1 MNARR
6 NKLVAPVVLTAALL
20 ALAGGCNKP
29 HGEYTGK
36 FKEEAEGRMNRLKA
50 GTDWDMAHQQF
61 LSGDLDKALRNVDL
75 SISRADDVA
84 KSYLLKGRILLEM
97 GRMEDALACFDRTL
111 ELDETLNEAHYYK
124 GVVYERFGESEQALD
139 SFQAAMERDKTNAQF
154 VVAAAE
160 MLMDMNRLAEAR
172 ALLTSGSSDFEHNA
186 GVRQTLGHIAMI
198 EGRVDEAVVLFN
210 EACLLAPDE
219 PSLLEDLARA
229 QIASRKYSEAEYSL
243 RRLLA
248 KDTDNT
254 RRDLRHL
261 QARCLI
267 EIERPVEARSIL
279 TDIVNDPQGAND
291 VQTWA
296 ELGNIAI
303 MLKDERRLRECATRL
318 VAIAPDRQEGY
329 FLMASWQRSK
339 GNLKGAIASLDKA
352 IERSH
357 GDSAPAVMRG
367 VLYMELG
374 MKPQA
379 AQSFRVALHANPS
392 DARAQALL
400 AQVENGVTVSGAQ
413 KAAE

>member
-1 MNARR
+1 M
-6 NKLVAPVVLTAALL
+6 VAPLALAAAVL
-20 ALAGGCNKP
+20 ALAGGCSKP
-29 HGEYTGK
+29 HGDYTGK
-36 FKEEAEGRMNRLKA
+36 FKQDAEGRMNRLKA

-61 LSGDLDKALRNVDL
+61 LSGDLDKALRNVEM

-84 KSYLLKGRILLEM
+84 KSHLLKGRILLEM
-97 GRMEDALACFDRTL
+97 GRMEDAVACFDRSL
-111 ELDETLNEAHYYK
+111 ELDPTLTESHYYK
-124 GVVYERFGESEQALD
+124 GVVYERFGSREEALA
-139 SFQAAMERDKTNAQF
+139 SYQAASAQDPSNPQF

-160 MLMDMNRLAEAR
+160 MLMDMDRLEEAR
-172 ALLTSGSSDFEHNA
+172 ELLTSGSSDFEHNA

-198 EGRVDEAVVLFN
+198 EGKVDDAVRLFN

-229 QIASRKYSEAEYSL
+229 QIAARRFSEAEYSL

-267 EIERPVEARSIL
+267 EIDRPVEARSIL

-291 VQTWA
+291 VQTWS
-296 ELGNIAI
+296 ELGNIAV

-339 GNLKGAIASLDKA
+339 GNIKGAIASLDKA
-352 IERSH
+352 VERAH
-357 GDSAPAVMRG
+357 GDATPAIMRG

-379 AQSFRVALHANPS
+379 AQSFRVAMQTNPS
-392 DARAQALL
+392 DTRAQALL
-400 AQVENGVTVSGAQ
+400 AQLESGVTVSGA
-413 KAAE
+413 KVAE

>member
-1 MNARR
+1 M
-6 NKLVAPVVLTAALL
+6 VAPL
-20 ALAGGCNKP
+20 AL
-29 HGEYTGK
+29 
-36 FKEEAEGRMNRLKA
+36 
-50 GTDWDMAHQQF
+50 
-61 LSGDLDKALRNVDL
+61 
-75 SISRADDVA
+75 
-84 KSYLLKGRILLEM
+84 
-97 GRMEDALACFDRTL
+97 
-111 ELDETLNEAHYYK
+111 
-124 GVVYERFGESEQALD
+124 
-139 SFQAAMERDKTNAQF
+139 
-154 VVAAAE
+154 AAAE
-160 MLMDMNRLAEAR
+160 MLMDMDRLEEAR
-172 ALLTSGSSDFEHNA
+172 ELLTSGSSDFEHNA

-198 EGRVDEAVVLFN
+198 EGKVDDAVRLFN

-229 QIASRKYSEAEYSL
+229 QIAARRFSEAEYSL

-267 EIERPVEARSIL
+267 EIDRPVEARSIL

-291 VQTWA
+291 VQTWS
-296 ELGNIAI
+296 ELGNIAV

-339 GNLKGAIASLDKA
+339 GNIKGAIASLDKA
-352 IERSH
+352 VERAH
-357 GDSAPAVMRG
+357 GDATPAIMRG

-379 AQSFRVALHANPS
+379 AQSFRVAMQTNPS
-392 DARAQALL
+392 DTRAQALL
-400 AQVENGVTVSGAQ
+400 AQLESGVTVSGA
-413 KAAE
+413 KVAE

>member
-6 NKLVAPVVLTAALL
+6 NKMVAPFALAAALF
-20 ALAGGCNKP
+20 AFAGGCNKP

-36 FKEEAEGRMNRLKA
+36 FKEEADGRMNRLKA

-61 LSGDLDKALRNVDL
+61 LSGDLDKALKNVQI
-75 SISRADDVA
+75 SIERADDVA
-84 KSYLLKGRILLEM
+84 KSHLLMGRIQLEM
-97 GRMEDALACFDRTL
+97 GRMEDALKAFDRTL
-111 ELDETLNEAHYYK
+111 ELDDSIMEAHYYK
-124 GVVYERFGESEQALD
+124 GVVFERFGKTEQALD
-139 SFQAAMERDKTNAQF
+139 SYQAAAKIDPSNAQF
-154 VVAAAE
+154 AVASAE
-160 MLMDMNRLAEAR
+160 MLIDMDRMEEAR
-172 ALLTSGSSDFEHNA
+172 KLLTSGSNDFEHNA
-186 GVRQTLGHIAMI
+186 GVRQTLGHIAMM
-198 EGRVDEAVVLFN
+198 EGNVDDAVRLFN
-210 EACLLAPDE
+210 EACLLAPEE

-229 QIASRKYSEAEYSL
+229 QISARKFNDAEYSL

-248 KDTDNT
+248 ADTENL
-254 RRDLRHL
+254 RRDLRHM

-329 FLMASWQRSK
+329 FLMAAWQRNK
-339 GNLKGAIASLDKA
+339 GNIKGAIASLDKA
-352 IERSH
+352 VERAQ
-357 GDSAPAVMRG
+357 GDSAPAVLRG
-367 VLYMELG
+367 VLYQELG

-379 AQSFRVALHANPS
+379 AQSYRVAIQVNPA
-392 DARAQALL
+392 DTRARALL
-400 AQVENGVTVSGAQ
+400 SQVEQGVSVSGATVP
-413 KAAE
+413 E